1 MNGTCHLHF
10 GHVFCRFVRSGSSTF
25 RSWHSMVDASVSGF
39 SRWRLTRLWN
49 RVGEGGGGFSS
60 EMPVLGAS
68 GGFATMAE
76 GPAPGAVST

>member
-1 MNGTCHLHF
+1 
-10 GHVFCRFVRSGSSTF
+10 
-25 RSWHSMVDASVSGF
+25 MVDASVSGF

-76 GPAPGAVST
+76 GPAPGAAPFASWWCRSLQAGGLDGRG

>member
-1 MNGTCHLHF
+1 
-10 GHVFCRFVRSGSSTF
+10 
-25 RSWHSMVDASVSGF
+25 MVDASVSGF